1 MLHFSKN
8 TGTILMNVAVGVI
21 TRKRPRGIARLLESI
36 SALHRAQDGGGTVRV
51 TLIVV
56 ENDISSAL
64 SEPLSCKVPIHYVLE
79 PRVGIPC
86 ARNRVIK
93 EALLLDPRPE
103 WLAFVDDDETVEP
116 NWLQIMAAAAVD
128 TDADVLTGPSLP
140 MLPEPVPKWATTSGA
155 YEQPRYPTGT
165 SLPHAYTNN
174 VWMRLSCVTNGSIQ
188 FDERLL
194 HTGGSDTHFFRKLA
208 RNGHR
213 IMWCDEA
220 LCREWYPSTRMTRR
234 WILQRAYRIGATN
247 AWIMRDIGECGRLG
261 CLWQGVRFIARGL
274 VRTARAL
281 FDGNFSAATMT
292 LPLDGA
298 RATGLVLGAFGR
310 AKHQEYQVLHGD

>member
-36 SALHRAQDGGGTVRV
+36 SALHRAQDGAGTVRV

-79 PRVGIPC
+79 PKVGIPC

-116 NWLQIMAAAAVD
+116 NWLQIMVAAEKFPSNSARAVR
-128 TDADVLTGPSLP
+128 TKPRAMNRTPCHKQPKRPHSPMSRIIQAFVAPIRYARCKIHLRVIRVLGYHSRQRASSHHMMRCPFRASLRKKCVSLP
-140 MLPEPVPKWATTSGA
+140 PVCSS
-155 YEQPRYPTGT
+155 R
-165 SLPHAYTNN
+165 SSN
-174 VWMRLSCVTNGSIQ
+174 
-188 FDERLL
+188 
-194 HTGGSDTHFFRKLA
+194 
-208 RNGHR
+208 
-213 IMWCDEA
+213 
-220 LCREWYPSTRMTRR
+220 
-234 WILQRAYRIGATN
+234 
-247 AWIMRDIGECGRLG
+247 
-261 CLWQGVRFIARGL
+261 
-274 VRTARAL
+274 
-281 FDGNFSAATMT
+281 
-292 LPLDGA
+292 
-298 RATGLVLGAFGR
+298 
-310 AKHQEYQVLHGD
+310 